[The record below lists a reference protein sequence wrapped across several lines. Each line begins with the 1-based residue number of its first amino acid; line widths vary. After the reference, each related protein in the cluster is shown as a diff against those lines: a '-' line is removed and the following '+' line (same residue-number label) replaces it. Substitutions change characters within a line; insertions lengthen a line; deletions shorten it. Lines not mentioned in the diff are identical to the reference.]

1 MHRIV
6 RVIALTMCGLSCARA
21 AEQTVVLN
29 IPTMDCATCPLTLK
43 TALLK
48 VKGVSRAD
56 VSYERR
62 EARVTF
68 DDSIAT
74 VAALKQATLDAGYP
88 ALLGE

>member
-1 MHRIV
+1 MIV
-6 RVIALTMCGLSCARA
+6 RIIILTLCGLSGARA

-29 IPTMDCATCPLTLK
+29 IPTMDCATCPLTIK
-43 TALLK
+43 TALLR

-68 DDSIAT
+68 DNAVATIAE
-74 VAALKQATLDAGYP
+74 LKKATSDAGYP

>member
-1 MHRIV
+1 VKAAVYIIV
-6 RVIALTMCGLSCARA
+6 LAMCGLSCARA
-21 AEQTVVLN
+21 AERTVVLN
-29 IPTMDCATCPLTLK
+29 IPTMDCATCPLTIK

-68 DDSIAT
+68 DDAVGT
-74 VAALKQATLDAGYP
+74 VAALKKAASDAGYP